1 MAVGI
6 SIATLFLRGFK
17 FKDLK
22 AHFTD
27 ENIVIPTVDVW
38 LVQSQPYPEKMQA
51 YKAGV
56 IGSTHGQGLYVICED
71 NQWYWVAGAYMTQAE
86 ADHAIEKEDILIGA
100 TSKLYNIEEKNLKIT
115 PDAVTPARQIFET
128 VTSVVDLLFKLR
140 SNVIENVQ
148 DNNLILELTNKYNL
162 LKSSADKLQ
171 EFNAAIKSD
180 LISSIIYTANVN
192 ILSLQDLVCGNN
204 QIDLSVINTVLLK
217 AIFSVD
223 NF

>member
-1 MAVGI
+1 MAVGV

-27 ENIVIPTVDVW
+27 ENIVIPAVDIW

-86 ADHAIEKEDILIGA
+86 ADHAIEQEDILIGA

-128 VTSVVDLLFKLR
+128 VASVVDLLFKLR

-171 EFNAAIKSD
+171 ELNAAIKSD

-204 QIDLSVINTVLLK
+204 QIDLSVINTALLK
-217 AIFSVD
+217 TIFSVD